1 MKNYHEELHKAKKL
15 VDLTERLFLRVQS
28 TGNKIRLTK
37 ALDILRL
44 LQENNYPK
52 LIAAG
57 LL

>member
-28 TGNKIRLTK
+28 TGNKTRLTK